1 MDSNVPPQLPE
12 GAHSESNEPKPAG
25 TPWGFWLTIAFSI
38 CIAIAYIIAQS
49 VGAVAW
55 VLIAGLPFETLTKD
69 VKELTHN
76 GGVIAYATLF
86 GSVVAIGLCVLFA
99 RLREGISLREYFA
112 LRWPPARVVVRW
124 TAGFLGYLALC
135 IAASSFMD
143 TFATE
148 EFARAIQDVTGGTK
162 ILLWIALFVGAPV
175 TEEVFFRGFFFVGI
189 QRSRLGGIGAI
200 VITTLVF
207 AAMHVQYDL
216 QGLLMVS
223 AASVFFGAARHKTN
237 SLPLCIALH
246 SLMNVIATIANSPA
260 GD

>member
-12 GAHSESNEPKPAG
+12 WAHSEPNEPKPAG

-99 RLREGISLREYFA
+99 RLREEWRLIDREKKVWSAVPYPVTLVTVDA
-112 LRWPPARVVVRW
+112 VVR
-124 TAGFLGYLALC
+124 AGGQVLLGEKELYEPRC
-135 IAASSFMD
+135 RRCYF
-143 TFATE
+143 E
-148 EFARAIQDVTGGTK
+148 G
-162 ILLWIALFVGAPV
+162 
-175 TEEVFFRGFFFVGI
+175 
-189 QRSRLGGIGAI
+189 
-200 VITTLVF
+200 
-207 AAMHVQYDL
+207 
-216 QGLLMVS
+216 
-223 AASVFFGAARHKTN
+223 
-237 SLPLCIALH
+237 
-246 SLMNVIATIANSPA
+246 
-260 GD
+260 